1 MSNEISWKYFDR
13 KKKKGKENHIPL
25 KQYFIVKD
33 IFWKEV
39 MNGIKLL
46 DNAINE
52 KERMFGIECGKN
64 SFPADLTWK

>member
-1 MSNEISWKYFDR
+1 
-13 KKKKGKENHIPL
+13 
-25 KQYFIVKD
+25 
-33 IFWKEV
+33 

-64 SFPADLTWK
+64 SFPADLT